1 MIDSYLKAGKILSQ
15 IRKEASKMIK
25 EGTLVLDLV
34 EFVENE
40 TIKQEQ
46 EFHFHAMYQ

>member
-1 MIDSYLKAGKILSQ
+1 MIDSYLKAGKILSK

-34 EFVENE
+34 EFVEN
-40 TIKQEQ
+40 
-46 EFHFHAMYQ
+46 